1 MSYGAYRSWVERP
14 LDRSPDLSVVIPAYN
29 EERRILPTVGAI
41 ASYCCD
47 HVPAWELI
55 VADDGSTDRTRAL
68 LERLGFANLRILSEP
83 NQGKGAAVRRG
94 VLAALGGRVLFTD
107 ADLSTPI
114 QQLDRLLAA
123 QRALGAPVVV
133 GSRAVV
139 GAAVHARSLPRRL
152 LSRGAAELSR
162 RSLGLPHADTQC
174 GFKLFTRD
182 AAQLLFAR
190 QTLPG
195 FAFDLEILY
204 LAHRARLRVA
214 EVAVEWHD
222 APGSKVSGVRDAVAG
237 ARDIVRIRRRARAGR
252 YDERVDG
259 AAAGPV
265 SAAPSVP

>member
-1 MSYGAYRSWVERP
+1 LSYEAYRAWADQP
-14 LDRSPDLSVVIPAYN
+14 LDRPPELSVVIPAYN
-29 EERRILPTVGAI
+29 EERRILPTIGAV

-47 HVPAWELI
+47 HLPAWELV
-55 VADDGSTDRTRAL
+55 VADDGSTDLTRVL
-68 LERLGFANLRILSEP
+68 LEHLGFANLRVLSEP

-94 VLAALGGRVLFTD
+94 VLAARGDHVLFTD

-114 QQLDRLLAA
+114 QQLGRLLAV
-123 QRALGAPVVV
+123 QRELGAPVVV

-152 LSRGAAELSR
+152 LSRSAAALSR

-182 AAQLLFAR
+182 AARFLFAR

-204 LAHRARLRVA
+204 VAHRAGMRVA

-222 APGSKVSGVRDAVAG
+222 APGSKVSGVKDAVAG
-237 ARDIVRIRRRARAGR
+237 ARDIARIRRRARAGR
-252 YDERVDG
+252 YTDPPPDG
-259 AAAGPV
+259 TAPTAPTSRLV
-265 SAAPSVP
+265 S